1 MDTLEKT
8 VFDSVMSRYGTL
20 YCQFEATSSSVAELH
35 RNYRELLSVLNPY
48 KRNVNNIG
56 GYRGILEKTAIE
68 LAGTFDKDSIFKV
81 LEHENGHAL
90 AALEWEEINGIQLEV
105 EYGVYLLHTTIFGR
119 KRFILQPYTDF
130 PNLEEAV
137 LFDKAKYLEFMKY
150 LFSHSESSSLDI
162 QIFGARESR

>member
-1 MDTLEKT
+1 MKDSSLKRSKWRKIYKKYWFTFFMDTLEKT

-68 LAGTFDKDSIFKV
+68 LANTINAILKI
-81 LEHENGHAL
+81 L
-90 AALEWEEINGIQLEV
+90 A
-105 EYGVYLLHTTIFGR
+105 
-119 KRFILQPYTDF
+119 
-130 PNLEEAV
+130 
-137 LFDKAKYLEFMKY
+137 
-150 LFSHSESSSLDI
+150 
-162 QIFGARESR
+162 